1 MLRDLGPSD
10 VTERYLEWLGEP
22 EAQKNITATTASL
35 SALMQYVVE
44 RTGRTDV
51 LFLGIFDALNGV
63 HIGNIKYE
71 PVNSA
76 LGYAIVGVLIGD
88 VAYRGRGVA
97 TEVLRASTAW
107 LKANRQIH
115 QFLLGLRRFPTVCLQ
130 GAAAGTI
137 TIGATRLSAIRN
149 IARGTLSQRLHPA
162 TPSAC
167 GTISEINSADAI
179 PCRALAD

>member
-1 MLRDLGPSD
+1 MSPQVQIQTERFILRDLGPSD

-88 VAYRGRGVA
+88 VAYRGRGVTA
-97 TEVLRASTAW
+97 EVLRASTAW

-115 QFLLGLRRFPTVCLQ
+115 QFLLGVWRANH
-130 GAAAGTI
+130 AAVRAYEKCGFVM
-137 TIGATRLSAIRN
+137 AESPLLPNRPPEA
-149 IARGTLSQRLHPA
+149 PA
-162 TPSAC
+162 M
-167 GTISEINSADAI
+167 ILN
-179 PCRALAD
+179 L

>member
-115 QFLLGLRRFPTVCLQ
+115 QFLLGVWRANH
-130 GAAAGTI
+130 AAVRAYEK
-137 TIGATRLSAIRN
+137 
-149 IARGTLSQRLHPA
+149 
-162 TPSAC
+162 C
-167 GTISEINSADAI
+167 GFVTAESPLLPNRPPESPVMILN
-179 PCRALAD
+179 L